1 MTDIR
6 VNQNGAIKVGPM
18 TISAA
23 GIGGGRLGIGAR
35 LARTAGRM
43 TAAWRRY
50 RAAVRTRRAL
60 ERLDDA
66 MLRDI
71 GLSRGYFGYEPDDGL
86 SRRERRRITR
96 LGKDFGLWR

>member
-1 MTDIR
+1 
-6 VNQNGAIKVGPM
+6 
-18 TISAA
+18 
-23 GIGGGRLGIGAR
+23 
-35 LARTAGRM
+35 
-43 TAAWRRY
+43 
-50 RAAVRTRRAL
+50 
-60 ERLDDA
+60 